1 MTVQTVG
8 WLGVLLSAGIE
19 GPWDTDILSF
29 AVVCALLFVVAALAA
44 LVPAVFATRV
54 SPAEALRAE

>member
-1 MTVQTVG
+1 
-8 WLGVLLSAGIE
+8 
-19 GPWDTDILSF
+19 
-29 AVVCALLFVVAALAA
+29 LLFVVAALAA